1 MIQHLWSVTW
11 HTSKVCH
18 VNYTS
23 SYLKAVPPR
32 GKKAA
37 GASVPALF
45 IFKIFFI
52 VLILNKSRSSDMN
65 IDDDCQLLT
74 TLIQKPHFRHW
85 GWHEGANVRF
95 YMNAVKIAPY
105 DGKLRYKVNICW
117 RYDGVLIVRDSRM
130 SRLGS
135 LRLLVSFLLR
145 TLGDGLTD
153 ILELVRVVTETAS
166 IPMENATNIVQMRN
180 FLRK

>member
-1 MIQHLWSVTW
+1 
-11 HTSKVCH
+11 
-18 VNYTS
+18 
-23 SYLKAVPPR
+23 
-32 GKKAA
+32 
-37 GASVPALF
+37 
-45 IFKIFFI
+45 
-52 VLILNKSRSSDMN
+52 
-65 IDDDCQLLT
+65 
-74 TLIQKPHFRHW
+74 
-85 GWHEGANVRF
+85 
-95 YMNAVKIAPY
+95 MNAVKIAPY